1 MSNLRRFSRINFHA
15 TSFLKFKGESTQV
28 ELENISMK
36 GALIQPLN
44 STDAQL
50 GDIVSL
56 EMKLNS
62 SEITLI
68 FEAQVVHMTESHIG
82 LKFLKSDADSMI
94 HLRAMLEANTGEP
107 DKIRDELAFL
117 LDL

>member
-44 STDAQL
+44 STDVQL

-62 SEITLI
+62 S
-68 FEAQVVHMTESHIG
+68 SH
-82 LKFLKSDADSMI
+82 FSHTNPEKSWCAKPN
-94 HLRAMLEANTGEP
+94 LAKLAN
-107 DKIRDELAFL
+107 
-117 LDL
+117 